1 MVSCEF
7 YKISKNTFFIEH
19 LWKTAFA
26 NQAMHAISTCGFVQ
40 INLRSSEKK
49 TSVFARDCE
58 IVMTKSP
65 TSEVVSLYGNWPKGW
80 TVTLER

>member
-1 MVSCEF
+1 MQYNVLVVSPIF
-7 YKISKNTFFIEH
+7 TH
-19 LWKTAFA
+19 LP
-26 NQAMHAISTCGFVQ
+26 NQAVQKISTCGFVQ

-65 TSEVVSLYGNWPKGW
+65 TSEVVSLYGN
-80 TVTLER
+80 